1 MNHHQFNDIKGL
13 LKQEAFG
20 RRFVICQP
28 QNPFM
33 INVNINIQ
41 NNNNHHGD
49 VNHYHPL
56 NDFEKHQLLEK
67 KLIKDNQKRCR
78 DIQEETL
85 IDSF

>member
-67 KLIKDNQKRCR
+67 KTYKR
-78 DIQEETL
+78 QPEEM
-85 IDSF
+85 